1 MERHLFTSESV
12 TEGHPDKM
20 CDQIS
25 DAILDALMEQDPMSR
40 VACETCT
47 TTGLVMVMG
56 EITTNAYVDIQKIV
70 RDTVREIGYTRGKY
84 GFDADTC
91 GVITAIDEQ
100 SADIA
105 LGVDKALEAKENKM
119 SEEEIAAIA
128 TNKISSPFGTALAT
142 YRFAK
147 AKLINLK
154 LAAPAVVAAIC
165 GSFIGAQISLRVPE
179 HILSYVLMVILPV
192 SAFLVLNKKL
202 FNDEGSEEITLNRRT
217 YLTATIAAFIVGCY
231 DGFYGPGTGTFL
243 IIAFTV
249 FAHLNIQTAN
259 AQAKVINLTT
269 NLTALAIFLYN
280 GQGVLSLGL
289 ASAAC
294 NMLGGYIGAGLV
306 MKNGSKIARPSIV
319 FVLFLLALKALG
331 VY

>member
-1 MERHLFTSESV
+1 
-12 TEGHPDKM
+12 
-20 CDQIS
+20 
-25 DAILDALMEQDPMSR
+25 
-40 VACETCT
+40 
-47 TTGLVMVMG
+47 
-56 EITTNAYVDIQKIV
+56 
-70 RDTVREIGYTRGKY
+70 
-84 GFDADTC
+84 
-91 GVITAIDEQ
+91 
-100 SADIA
+100 
-105 LGVDKALEAKENKM
+105 
-119 SEEEIAAIA
+119 
-128 TNKISSPFGTALAT
+128 
-142 YRFAK
+142 
-147 AKLINLK
+147 
-154 LAAPAVVAAIC
+154 
-165 GSFIGAQISLRVPE
+165 
-179 HILSYVLMVILPV
+179 MVILPV

-331 VY
+331 IY